1 MGAGPGNGSVG
12 NVLEYPEP
20 TQSRHV
26 CNPSVPTVVWEA
38 KTGESP
44 EAGEPV
50 SLHAI
55 YRQTT
60 RETLLQSER
69 QGPMLE
75 DIL

>member
-1 MGAGPGNGSVG
+1 MAQWVMYLN
-12 NVLEYPEP
+12 
-20 TQSRHV
+20 TQNPHKADIIIHV
-26 CNPSVPTVVWEA
+26 CNPRVPTVVWEA

-50 SLHAI
+50 SLQAI
-55 YRQTT
+55 YGQTT
-60 RETLLQSER
+60 RETLFQSER